1 MTAAPT
7 APTALTTTDTTP
19 SRSAATALDQ
29 LAGVV
34 LPPEV
39 RAALEASPDVVIP
52 ASRDELYALALGT
65 AGGPVFDVAYDVAA
79 TGGATSTRIVEATVA
94 ACRNGIAVNYPEDY
108 IRRRDPDCMRIAD
121 DLPTDKPR
129 FADREGG
136 PFDPVRTRTLEW
148 LATQPLAV
156 VPFKAGGRTHGYPS
170 VAVVP
175 QNAAFFAL
183 ALVDL
188 QGWVTFEELRE
199 QVGTFAPRSLMFVAP
214 PFRHTEFGGRQVVVH
229 HRSETLHEVWAYNLY
244 PGPSAKKG
252 VFSVLLDIGERE
264 ATPWLTAHASSVLVT
279 TPYDNEVVIMHEGAS
294 GGGKSEM
301 TQDLRRMD
309 DGRVLLGRN
318 VVTDEPYII
327 TLNES
332 SSLQAVTDD
341 MTLCHPALPAEEGKL
356 AIADAEDGWFIRIDN
371 LTSYGEDPH
380 LEKICIQPAE
390 KLVFFNVQG
399 TPGATI
405 LPWEHTL
412 DSSGKP
418 CPNPRVVVPRRLI
431 PRIVDA
437 PEQVDIRTFGVRM
450 PACTREKPTYG
461 IMGIAH
467 VVPPSLAWVW
477 RLIAPRGDKNPSIGE
492 SAAEKKTLRHG
503 GLVAEGVGSYWP
515 FSTGTKVGAANLLLR
530 QIVAAPRTRYV
541 LTPNQHIGAY
551 QVGFAAEWLTREYLA
566 RRGVA
571 RLRRDRL
578 APARC
583 ALFGYTLSEL
593 TIDGQSIR
601 PTLLRPE
608 FQSQVGE
615 AAYDAG
621 AQILQD
627 FFAAELQAFLTD
639 ELDPLGRQIIETVL
653 RGGSVEDYEEL
664 TPILG

>member
-1 MTAAPT
+1 MSAP
-7 APTALTTTDTTP
+7 AP
-19 SRSAATALDQ
+19 SAADPEQIESSLAQ
-29 LAGVV
+29 LAAVD

-39 RAALEASPDVVIP
+39 RAALEKAPSVVVP
-52 ASRDELYALALGT
+52 SSREELYRLALGPE
-65 AGGPVFDVAYDVAA
+65 GGPVFDVAYDVTAA
-79 TGGATSTRIVEATVA
+79 GGTTRMRVVEATVA
-94 ACRNGIAVNYPEDY
+94 RCRNGIAVNYPEDY

-121 DLPTDKPR
+121 DRPTDKPR
-129 FADREGG
+129 YRDREGG
-136 PFDPVRTRTLEW
+136 EFDPTRTETLEW

-156 VPFKAGGRTHGYPS
+156 VPFKAGGLRYGYPS
-170 VAVVP
+170 LAVVP

-188 QGWVTFEELRE
+188 QGWVTFDELATE
-199 QVGTFAPRSLMFVAP
+199 LGEWTPRSLMFVAP
-214 PFRHTEFGGRQVVVH
+214 PFRHTHFGGRQVVVH
-229 HRSETLHEVWAYNLY
+229 NRSETLHEVWAYNLY

-252 VFSVLLDIGERE
+252 VFSVLLDIGELE
-264 ATPWLTAHASSVLVT
+264 DEPWYTAHASSVLVT
-279 TPYDNEVVIMHEGAS
+279 TPYDNEIVIMHEGAS

-309 DGRVLLGRN
+309 DGRILLGRN
-318 VVTDEPYII
+318 VNTDEPYII

-332 SSLQAVTDD
+332 SSLRPVTDD
-341 MTLCHPALPAEEGKL
+341 MTLCHPALPHDEGKL

-371 LTSYGEDPH
+371 LTSYGEDPK
-380 LEKICIQPAE
+380 LERICIQPAE
-390 KLVFFNVQG
+390 PLVFFNLQG
-399 TPGATI
+399 VPDATI
-405 LPWEHTL
+405 LPWEHTI
-412 DSSGKP
+412 DSTGKP

-431 PRIVDA
+431 PKIVHE

-461 IMGIAH
+461 IMGITH
-467 VVPPSLAWVW
+467 IVPPSLAWVW

-492 SAAEKKTLRHG
+492 SAAEASTIQHG

-530 QIVAAPRTRYV
+530 QIVSAPRTRYV

-551 QVGFAAEWLTREYLA
+551 HVGFAAEWLTREYLA

-583 ALFGYTLSEL
+583 SLFGYTLTEMVL
-593 TIDGQSIR
+593 DGQTIR

-608 FQSQVGE
+608 FQSHVGE
-615 AAYDAG
+615 AAYDEG
-621 AQILQD
+621 ARILQG
-627 FFAAELQAFLTD
+627 FFASELEQFLTD
-639 ELDPLGRQIIETVL
+639 ELDPLGRSIIEAVL
-653 RGGSVEDYEEL
+653 RGASVEEYEEL